1 MGAEHSKSGKI
12 YSYNLKYHPETW
24 KVDMNLS
31 CARQVYLTVHGK
43 QCSDGG
49 GGGGKG
55 VGHYNMKPKTVVH
68 ITVDDKMF

>member
-1 MGAEHSKSGKI
+1 MFG
-12 YSYNLKYHPETW
+12 W
-24 KVDMNLS
+24 
-31 CARQVYLTVHGK
+31 
-43 QCSDGG
+43 GG